1 MTEKYN
7 GWKNCATWNV
17 ALWINNDEG
26 LYRAAVEF
34 MQTYKGKRPYAA
46 FVKEMFM
53 PNERTPDGYKWHDK
67 ALGYEELDDMMRE
80 LID

>member
-7 GWKNCATWNV
+7 GWKNRATWNV

-26 LYRAAVEF
+26 LYRVAVEF
-34 MQTYKGKRPYAA
+34 MQRYKGKHPYVA

-53 PNERTPDGYKWHDK
+53 PDERTPDGYKWHGK
-67 ALGYEELDDMMRE
+67 ALGYKELDDMMRD